1 MFASQ
6 HVLSHQIS
14 LDIDLYCQH
23 VFWLAGYLPPIFPQL
38 ALEADLGSDCHGSSN
53 GLVGKYQAVLFIKE
67 WLTYLYMC
75 LLCSYAANFRSPLSH
90 TNNYIFCCKMLK
102 SSLLQQ
108 MAPDNLQAVCQP
120 TRICRNLSTCLFATQ
135 VMMISA
141 KVSSRLFM
149 AGDGVKPSRCLAS

>member
-38 ALEADLGSDCHGSSN
+38 ALEVDLGSDCHGSSN

-75 LLCSYAANFRSPLSH
+75 LLCSYAANFHSPLSR
-90 TNNYIFCCKMLK
+90 TNNVLPILG
-102 SSLLQQ
+102 
-108 MAPDNLQAVCQP
+108 AVCGGAY
-120 TRICRNLSTCLFATQ
+120 CEATSQ
-135 VMMISA
+135 VSQISPIFS
-141 KVSSRLFM
+141 V
-149 AGDGVKPSRCLAS
+149 VRC